1 MEIEFQNKNQVAIA
15 DLLWQAQ
22 DRTTVDM
29 ILATFGNDAQLVY
42 QMIIAASFD
51 EVDDTQV
58 AGEILSNIFN
68 K

>member
-22 DRTTVDM
+22 DRATVDM
-29 ILATFGNDAQLVY
+29 ILATFGHDAQIVY

-51 EVDDTQV
+51 EVDDTHV